1 MPTAWRVH
9 ALEARLRAEGLDAPV
24 SDCDVYSLP
33 AEECTRLVDVLIAEQ
48 TSFPMVLVD
57 GTVVCHAGVDL
68 DTVVQAVRGGG
79 DHAGCC

>member
-9 ALEARLRAEGLDAPV
+9 ALEARLRAEGLDALV
-24 SDCDVYSLP
+24 ADRDVYALP
-33 AEECTRLVDVLIAEQ
+33 AAERTRVVDVLVARQ
-48 TSFPMVLVD
+48 TSFPMVMVD
-57 GTVVCHAGVDL
+57 GVVVCHAGVDL